1 MVATWSFNVPWSF
14 CAASGLFSGIQ
25 LSHAFPTR
33 KKDFCFVHALF
44 SMMLCTSLVDGNP
57 LYLAAIVGE
66 RATVLTISVFYF
78 LSCFESVN
86 RSLPQNIFTCWK
98 NIWLLIMC
106 KSENRTISLELQFS
120 GALSTIAQ
128 TTFQGLAAVITVCGQ
143 VVCVCI
149 HAHVHVLS
157 FFSFVFK
164 ELSSFFS
171 FISTEGFSIPIRM
184 RRAFTWWTSWC
195 FQWKE
200 QKIIPSSQSKNIKL

>member
-1 MVATWSFNVPWSF
+1 
-14 CAASGLFSGIQ
+14 
-25 LSHAFPTR
+25 
-33 KKDFCFVHALF
+33 
-44 SMMLCTSLVDGNP
+44 
-57 LYLAAIVGE
+57 
-66 RATVLTISVFYF
+66 
-78 LSCFESVN
+78 
-86 RSLPQNIFTCWK
+86 
-98 NIWLLIMC
+98 MC

-128 TTFQGLAAVITVCGQ
+128 TTFQGLAAVTTVCGQ

-184 RRAFTWWTSWC
+184 
-195 FQWKE
+195 
-200 QKIIPSSQSKNIKL
+200 